1 MVEQNFTQIVLLEP
15 ILEYNDF
22 EIHLMLIEQ
31 SVQIQQWRTKEKK
44 EVKNLKSACPTSFI
58 TKPKSQKLICT
69 KPWNLN
75 GCPKT
80 RSDETIGALWRC
92 CIALIKQ

>member
-44 EVKNLKSACPTSFI
+44 GSEKFEERLSHQFHYQIEKSEVDLYETLKP
-58 TKPKSQKLICT
+58 
-69 KPWNLN
+69 
-75 GCPKT
+75 
-80 RSDETIGALWRC
+80 
-92 CIALIKQ
+92 